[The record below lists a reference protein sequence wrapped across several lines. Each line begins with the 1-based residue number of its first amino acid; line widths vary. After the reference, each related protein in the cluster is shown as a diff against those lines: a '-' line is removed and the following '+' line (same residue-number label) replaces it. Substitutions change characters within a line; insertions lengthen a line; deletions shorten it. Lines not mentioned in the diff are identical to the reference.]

1 LIIHTRYRTFW
12 VNPVLTTINPFRTRT
27 ILGARDRAPQ
37 VREAYRRYE
46 DGLARML
53 RPSITFRVYFETLP
67 VESRILSQ
75 CRATPARPL
84 KAFLQEC
91 FVRAHCAM
99 PPAWGS
105 GPRKRRQQRN
115 HLHTYPQEAAQSLG
129 VVLCSFLVHRR
140 PAFAVELLHREQA
153 RSGSR
158 GPRWAAG
165 DVSTQRLLLID
176 DSRSIRHFDGPPVDV
191 GPEPVLARQHDEALA
206 PATSRLARRRKLWSQ
221 RSWFRPTSSLSA
233 CAAAQL
239 HRPRSIGR
247 SPMPCSEPPEVASF
261 GSRSRLRIFSRDV

>member
-1 LIIHTRYRTFW
+1 M
-12 VNPVLTTINPFRTRT
+12 
-27 ILGARDRAPQ
+27 
-37 VREAYRRYE
+37 RRQ
-46 DGLARML
+46 
-53 RPSITFRVYFETLP
+53 PITFRLYFETLP
-67 VESRILSQ
+67 VTSRIFSQ
-75 CRATPARPL
+75 CRPTPARPL

-129 VVLCSFLVHRR
+129 VVLCSFLVHRQ

-158 GPRWAAG
+158 RPRRASG
-165 DVSTQRLLLID
+165 DVSTQRLLLRD
-176 DSRSIRHFDGPPVDV
+176 DSRSIRHFDGSPVDV
-191 GPEPVLARQHDEALA
+191 GPGPVLARQLCKALA
-206 PATSRLARRRKLWSQ
+206 PATSRLARRRKQWSQ
-221 RSWFRPTSSLSA
+221 RSGVHPISPSSA

-261 GSRSRLRIFSRDV
+261 GSRSRLRIFSRDVPKLGRESSRRALSDPMLGTPGFKS